1 MPIADLVLGRLSIM
15 ILSSLFTEPFNAV
28 VWYAFDCQAKRLEGA
43 GTRTCMSSLAGIAG
57 WVMAAFQLA
66 ICGVVIIYLTAAKM
80 SDEGTAKVPCN
91 CRISHN
97 EQQSEKWLFLIGCS
111 ILFSLFVSRPIS
123 IGLVT
128 LATECG
134 RKGRLTA
141 NELRNAIANRR
152 STSRGGAQ
160 VETEM
165 VAVSNGRPGGGGGLD
180 DSGVIVTI
188 ERSKSNN
195 IEEVQDVRPFG
206 EAPISTFPGLGNEGG
221 GGNGGDGG
229 VGGLGGGGLDV
240 RTTTRRVGV
249 KPSIQRLSR
258 RYGTS
263 AGKKQGKGKKKVFDV
278 EPSNVVQ
285 GRTSRRPTSTATSTT
300 ATIPVAHPKATLG
313 ALTPRPQTESKSVSA
328 SGVGNEGKQVD
339 DATCMAQQL
348 QLKSGSEGTDGRMS
362 RGNRTS
368 SVEL

>member
-28 VWYAFDCQAKRLEGA
+28 VWHAFNCQAKKLEGA

-97 EQQSEKWLFLIGCS
+97 EQQSGKWLFLIGCS

-141 NELRNAIANRR
+141 KELRNAIANRR

-195 IEEVQDVRPFG
+195 IEEVQGGSGDDVEDDAVG
-206 EAPISTFPGLGNEGG
+206 MGG
-221 GGNGGDGG
+221 MNGIIG
-229 VGGLGGGGLDV
+229 
-240 RTTTRRVGV
+240 RVGIRRSV
-249 KPSIQRLSR
+249 LRKSR
-258 RYGTS
+258 RFGNKVNS
-263 AGKKQGKGKKKVFDV
+263 KKTGKKKIFVV

-285 GRTSRRPTSTATSTT
+285 GRTSSTSRPTSTATSATPTT
-300 ATIPVAHPKATLG
+300 AAARPKATLG
-313 ALTPRPQTESKSVSA
+313 TSTPRPQTESKGGSA
-328 SGVGNEGKQVD
+328 SGAGDEGKQVD